1 MVFIISFYV
10 PRKTKISMQLDIF
23 LTKIIDIL
31 EDGVVL
37 QLVDQVRQWLDESSV
52 V

>member
-10 PRKTKISMQLDIF
+10 LRTTKISTPLDIF

-31 EDGVVL
+31 EDDVVL
-37 QLVDQVRQWLDESSV
+37 QLVDQGRQWLDESSV

>member
-10 PRKTKISMQLDIF
+10 PRKTKISTQLDIF

-37 QLVDQVRQWLDESSV
+37 QLVDQGRQWLDESSV